1 MFSDHFFWLLDANL
15 QSICNEICWS
25 MIFLLFLFTGFK
37 NGFGI
42 FLSKRRYNFGYI
54 ILFTVI
60 MAIYSAIQSYFLH
73 GQSLIQGLLPQRF
86 MVGSFL
92 LYFLIMHYLNKDYDY
107 INTLKSVFLSVG
119 YVEMILYIAQYL
131 IIDHM
136 VFLRMPIS
144 SRFGEVRMNLGAIG
158 IPFVVFDAINHCLND
173 RKINYK
179 YIFSLLFGFYYIIVI
194 AKTRLALVAYT
205 IAVLGGFLLWNN
217 KGKKKYICIFV
228 MLIILL
234 LLTKT
239 ELFSFLIQGLNNVDL
254 SSQTRAL
261 GREFYI
267 KRISEHPLFGCGYI
281 NMNNLN
287 AMAYAGVNS
296 ISTGI
301 IAWVDLGIYGLA
313 FFFGL
318 IGIVWFVALFYKLLV
333 KSYKIARKGD
343 LTFFMFILFILVIS
357 PNSTGFLWYIN
368 NTVELVIWICLIEG
382 TYNNIILETAK
393 ENN

>member
-1 MFSDHFFWLLDANL
+1 
-15 QSICNEICWS
+15 
-25 MIFLLFLFTGFK
+25 
-37 NGFGI
+37 
-42 FLSKRRYNFGYI
+42 
-54 ILFTVI
+54 
-60 MAIYSAIQSYFLH
+60 
-73 GQSLIQGLLPQRF
+73 
-86 MVGSFL
+86 
-92 LYFLIMHYLNKDYDY
+92 
-107 INTLKSVFLSVG
+107 
-119 YVEMILYIAQYL
+119 
-131 IIDHM
+131 
-136 VFLRMPIS
+136 
-144 SRFGEVRMNLGAIG
+144 
-158 IPFVVFDAINHCLND
+158 
-173 RKINYK
+173 
-179 YIFSLLFGFYYIIVI
+179 
-194 AKTRLALVAYT
+194 
-205 IAVLGGFLLWNN
+205 
-217 KGKKKYICIFV
+217 